1 MRVAA
6 DVRNSHLPGS
16 SADPT
21 REVRPF
27 AVCELDRGR
36 RCLRVNEAMAAITR
50 PPLAD
55 HLGKRPKDFLPSPA
69 GPLGPLCHG
78 AEEGEER

>member
-16 SADPT
+16 TADPT
-21 REVRPF
+21 VLPL
-27 AVCELDRGR
+27 AVCELDRGL

-50 PPLAD
+50 PPFAD

-69 GPLGPLCHG
+69 GPLGSLCHG